1 MGIKRTKNQGKLHPL
16 EAEKNSERWLIKH
29 RGISFAESIAEPI
42 KAVNKLSQQ
51 KGKIMRQRSPG
62 DQLPSRLVDRHR
74 PYSGRACC
82 LSLGAQEES

>member
-51 KGKIMRQRSPG
+51 KGKIKRQRS
-62 DQLPSRLVDRHR
+62 RER
-74 PYSGRACC
+74 GRAPAK
-82 LSLGAQEES
+82 LMSIQSKSEHVRQISTV